1 MVTLTIHFYS
11 SALTEC
17 NSMEIVLPSG
27 DGPWPVLWL
36 LPPMG
41 CNHTRWS
48 TYTDIPSLAE
58 RKQRMVVMPDLKLS
72 CGLDMVHGLG
82 FHTMLVTELPLFLK
96 THFSVD
102 LTSQV
107 IAGAKEGAYAA
118 LYAAAYGKQNYEQ
131 VIALSG
137 GDLTEEGILI
147 DSDLRF
153 QHAFGKK
160 ASALKGSSYDIGIQ
174 IKEIQERSKLYVA
187 YGIEDSYCHSAA
199 SLGERLPLQQVDI
212 LEGALGWNEWYN
224 ILEKR
229 I

>member
-58 RKQRMVVMPDLKLS
+58 KKQRMVVMPDLKLS
-72 CGLDMVHGLG
+72 CGLDMVHGLR

-96 THFSVD
+96 AHFSVD

-118 LYAAAYGKQNYEQ
+118 LYAAAHRKQNYEQ

-137 GDLTEEGILI
+137 GDLTEEGSLI

-153 QHAFGKK
+153 YHAFGEKV
-160 ASALKGSSYDIGIQ
+160 SALKGSGYDIGIRIQ
-174 IKEIQERSKLYVA
+174 EIQERSKLYAA
-187 YGIEDSYCHSAA
+187 YGMEDGYCHCAA
-199 SLGERLPLQQVDI
+199 GLGRKLPSQQVDI
-212 LEGALGWNEWYN
+212 LEGTLDWDEWYH
-224 ILEKR
+224 ILQKR

>member
-1 MVTLTIHFYS
+1 MVTFTIHFYS
-11 SALTEC
+11 SVLTEC
-17 NSMEIVLPSG
+17 NSMEIILPSG

-36 LPPMG
+36 LPPIG

-58 RKQRMVVMPDLKLS
+58 MKQRMVVMPDLKLS
-72 CGLDMVHGLG
+72 CGLDMVHGLR

-96 THFSVD
+96 AHFSVD

-118 LYAAAYGKQNYEQ
+118 LYAAAHGKQNYEQ

-137 GDLTEEGILI
+137 GSLTEEGILI

-153 QHAFGKK
+153 RHAFGKK
-160 ASALKGSSYDIGIQ
+160 VSALRGSDYDMENQVEKIQ
-174 IKEIQERSKLYVA
+174 KHSKLYVT
-187 YGIEDSYCHSAA
+187 YGTEDCYSHSAA
-199 SLGERLPLQQVDI
+199 NLGKKLLSEQVDI
-212 LEGALGWNEWYN
+212 LDGSLGWNEWYN
-224 ILEKR
+224 ILQKR